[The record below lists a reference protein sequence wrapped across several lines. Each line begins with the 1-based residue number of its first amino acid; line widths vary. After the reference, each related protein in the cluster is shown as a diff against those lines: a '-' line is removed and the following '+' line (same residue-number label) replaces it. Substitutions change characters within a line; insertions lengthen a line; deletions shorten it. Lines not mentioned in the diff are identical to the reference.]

1 MKRIVLTALST
12 LLVTA
17 LPAFA
22 EQHMSAGGDMVTY
35 QTEDS
40 YDDAVFALESAILE
54 KGLVIDNVSHVG
66 DMLARTGAD
75 VGSDVT
81 VFDGAQVFNFC
92 SASLSRSVMEADVS
106 NIAYCPYGVF
116 VYTAPDTEGAV
127 IGYRTYP
134 DGPMQEVQALLDG
147 IAKEAAG
154 VE

>member
-1 MKRIVLTALST
+1 MKRIALTALST
-12 LLVTA
+12 FLVA
-17 LPAFA
+17 AAPAFA
-22 EQHMSAGGDMVTY
+22 EQHMSAGDEMVTY

-40 YDDAVFALESAILE
+40 FDDAAFALESAILA

-92 SASLSRSVMEADVS
+92 SASVSRTVMEADVT
-106 NIAYCPYGVF
+106 NIAYCPYGLF
-116 VYTAPDTEGAV
+116 VYAAPESKGAV

-134 DGPMQEVQALLDG
+134 EGPMQEVQTLLDG